1 MPLLLYKKLAV
12 SHKSHTFATNTSQ
25 TLNPSAY
32 RQTLLRIN
40 KTYKVMEELNMR
52 TDDELVALF
61 MSGCNEA
68 FDELLL
74 RYQDRLYSYISYI
87 VRNDDMADDLFQET
101 FMKAIVTIRQGRYV
115 ESGRFSAWLT
125 RIAHNLVIDKYRQDR
140 NSNVIS
146 NDASDADLFNDVS
159 LSDITVEM
167 KMITEQSLTDVGR
180 LLKELP
186 DNQKEVLYMR
196 FYQDLSFKEIA
207 DATGVSINTALGR
220 MRYGLINLRKMVSER
235 GIVLEVY

>member
-1 MPLLLYKKLAV
+1 MDKLCKL
-12 SHKSHTFATNTSQ
+12 S
-25 TLNPSAY
+25 
-32 RQTLLRIN
+32 
-40 KTYKVMEELNMR
+40 
-52 TDDELVALF
+52 DEQLVKNYANGDSDAFDTLVA
-61 MSGCNEA
+61 
-68 FDELLL
+68 
-74 RYQDRLYSYISYI
+74 RYQQKIYSYILFL
-87 VRNDDMADDLFQET
+87 VHDDEVADDLFQET

-146 NDASDADLFNDVS
+146 NDASDADLFNDAS

>member
-1 MPLLLYKKLAV
+1 MDKLCKLSDEQLVKNYANGD
-12 SHKSHTFATNTSQ
+12 SDAFD
-25 TLNPSAY
+25 
-32 RQTLLRIN
+32 TLL
-40 KTYKVMEELNMR
+40 
-52 TDDELVALF
+52 A
-61 MSGCNEA
+61 
-68 FDELLL
+68 
-74 RYQDRLYSYISYI
+74 RYQQKIYSYILFL
-87 VRNDDMADDLFQET
+87 VHDDEVADDLFQET

-125 RIAHNLVIDKYRQDR
+125 RIAHNLVIDKYRQNR

-146 NDASDADLFNDVS
+146 NDASDADLFNDAS

>member
-1 MPLLLYKKLAV
+1 MDKLCKLSDEQLVKNYANGD
-12 SHKSHTFATNTSQ
+12 SDAFD
-25 TLNPSAY
+25 
-32 RQTLLRIN
+32 TLL
-40 KTYKVMEELNMR
+40 
-52 TDDELVALF
+52 A
-61 MSGCNEA
+61 
-68 FDELLL
+68 
-74 RYQDRLYSYISYI
+74 RYQQKIYSYILFL
-87 VRNDDMADDLFQET
+87 VHDDEVADDLFQET

-125 RIAHNLVIDKYRQDR
+125 RIAHNLVIRQDR

>member
-1 MPLLLYKKLAV
+1 MDKLCKLSDEQLVKNYANGD
-12 SHKSHTFATNTSQ
+12 SDAFD
-25 TLNPSAY
+25 
-32 RQTLLRIN
+32 TLL
-40 KTYKVMEELNMR
+40 
-52 TDDELVALF
+52 A
-61 MSGCNEA
+61 
-68 FDELLL
+68 
-74 RYQDRLYSYISYI
+74 RYQQKIYSYILFL
-87 VRNDDMADDLFQET
+87 VHDDEVADDLFQET

-146 NDASDADLFNDVS
+146 NDASDADLFNDAS

-167 KMITEQSLTDVGR
+167 KMITEQSFTDVGR

>member
-1 MPLLLYKKLAV
+1 MDKLCKLSDEQLVKNYANGD
-12 SHKSHTFATNTSQ
+12 SDAFD
-25 TLNPSAY
+25 
-32 RQTLLRIN
+32 TLLAR
-40 KTYKVMEELNMR
+40 YK
-52 TDDELVALF
+52 
-61 MSGCNEA
+61 
-68 FDELLL
+68 
-74 RYQDRLYSYISYI
+74 QKIYSYILFL
-87 VRNDDMADDLFQET
+87 VHDDEVADDLFQET

>member
-1 MPLLLYKKLAV
+1 MDKLCKLSDEQLVKNYANGD
-12 SHKSHTFATNTSQ
+12 SDAFD
-25 TLNPSAY
+25 
-32 RQTLLRIN
+32 TLL
-40 KTYKVMEELNMR
+40 
-52 TDDELVALF
+52 A
-61 MSGCNEA
+61 
-68 FDELLL
+68 
-74 RYQDRLYSYISYI
+74 RYQQKIYSYILFL
-87 VRNDDMADDLFQET
+87 VHDDEVADDLFQET

-146 NDASDADLFNDVS
+146 NDASDADLFNDAS

-207 DATGVSINTALGR
+207 EATGVSINTALGR

>member
-1 MPLLLYKKLAV
+1 MDKLCKLSDEQLVKNYANGD
-12 SHKSHTFATNTSQ
+12 SDAFD
-25 TLNPSAY
+25 
-32 RQTLLRIN
+32 TLL
-40 KTYKVMEELNMR
+40 
-52 TDDELVALF
+52 A
-61 MSGCNEA
+61 
-68 FDELLL
+68 
-74 RYQDRLYSYISYI
+74 RYQQKIYSYILFL
-87 VRNDDMADDLFQET
+87 VHDDEVADDLFQET

-115 ESGRFSAWLT
+115 ESGRFAACLM

>member
-1 MPLLLYKKLAV
+1 MDKLCKLSDEQLVKNYANGD
-12 SHKSHTFATNTSQ
+12 SDAFD
-25 TLNPSAY
+25 
-32 RQTLLRIN
+32 TLL
-40 KTYKVMEELNMR
+40 
-52 TDDELVALF
+52 A
-61 MSGCNEA
+61 
-68 FDELLL
+68 
-74 RYQDRLYSYISYI
+74 RYQQKIYSYILFL
-87 VRNDDMADDLFQET
+87 VHDDEVADDLFQET

-207 DATGVSINTALGR
+207 DAAGVSINTALGR

>member
-1 MPLLLYKKLAV
+1 MDKLCKLSDEQLVKNYANGD
-12 SHKSHTFATNTSQ
+12 SDAFD
-25 TLNPSAY
+25 
-32 RQTLLRIN
+32 TLL
-40 KTYKVMEELNMR
+40 
-52 TDDELVALF
+52 A
-61 MSGCNEA
+61 
-68 FDELLL
+68 
-74 RYQDRLYSYISYI
+74 RYQQKIYSYILFL
-87 VRNDDMADDLFQET
+87 VHDDEVADDLFQET
-101 FMKAIVTIRQGRYV
+101 IMKAIVTIRQGRYV

>member
-1 MPLLLYKKLAV
+1 MDKLCKLSDEQLVKNYANGD
-12 SHKSHTFATNTSQ
+12 SDAFD
-25 TLNPSAY
+25 
-32 RQTLLRIN
+32 TLL
-40 KTYKVMEELNMR
+40 
-52 TDDELVALF
+52 A
-61 MSGCNEA
+61 
-68 FDELLL
+68 
-74 RYQDRLYSYISYI
+74 RYHQKIYSYI
-87 VRNDDMADDLFQET
+87 VFLVHDDEVADDLFQET

>member
-1 MPLLLYKKLAV
+1 MDKLCKLLDEQLVKNYANGD
-12 SHKSHTFATNTSQ
+12 SDAFD
-25 TLNPSAY
+25 
-32 RQTLLRIN
+32 TLL
-40 KTYKVMEELNMR
+40 
-52 TDDELVALF
+52 A
-61 MSGCNEA
+61 
-68 FDELLL
+68 
-74 RYQDRLYSYISYI
+74 RYQQKIYSYILFL
-87 VRNDDMADDLFQET
+87 VHDDEVADDLFQET

>member
-1 MPLLLYKKLAV
+1 MDKLCKLSDEQLVKNYANGD
-12 SHKSHTFATNTSQ
+12 SYAFD
-25 TLNPSAY
+25 
-32 RQTLLRIN
+32 TLL
-40 KTYKVMEELNMR
+40 
-52 TDDELVALF
+52 A
-61 MSGCNEA
+61 
-68 FDELLL
+68 
-74 RYQDRLYSYISYI
+74 RYQQKIYSYILFL
-87 VRNDDMADDLFQET
+87 VHDDEVADDLFQET

-146 NDASDADLFNDVS
+146 NDASDADLFNDAS

>member
-1 MPLLLYKKLAV
+1 MDKLCKLSDEQLVKNYANGD
-12 SHKSHTFATNTSQ
+12 SDAFD
-25 TLNPSAY
+25 
-32 RQTLLRIN
+32 TLL
-40 KTYKVMEELNMR
+40 
-52 TDDELVALF
+52 A
-61 MSGCNEA
+61 
-68 FDELLL
+68 
-74 RYQDRLYSYISYI
+74 RYQQKIYSYILFL
-87 VRNDDMADDLFQET
+87 VHDDEVADDLFQET

-146 NDASDADLFNDVS
+146 NDTSDADLFNDAS

-180 LLKELP
+180 LLKKLP

>member
-1 MPLLLYKKLAV
+1 MDKLCKLSDEQLVKNYANGD
-12 SHKSHTFATNTSQ
+12 SDAFD
-25 TLNPSAY
+25 
-32 RQTLLRIN
+32 TLL
-40 KTYKVMEELNMR
+40 
-52 TDDELVALF
+52 A
-61 MSGCNEA
+61 
-68 FDELLL
+68 
-74 RYQDRLYSYISYI
+74 RYQQKIYSYILFL
-87 VRNDDMADDLFQET
+87 VHDDEVADDLFQET

-146 NDASDADLFNDVS
+146 NDASDADLFNDAS

-235 GIVLEVY
+235 GIVLEVC

>member
-1 MPLLLYKKLAV
+1 MDKLCKLSDEQLVKNYANGD
-12 SHKSHTFATNTSQ
+12 SDSDAFD
-25 TLNPSAY
+25 
-32 RQTLLRIN
+32 TLL
-40 KTYKVMEELNMR
+40 
-52 TDDELVALF
+52 A
-61 MSGCNEA
+61 
-68 FDELLL
+68 
-74 RYQDRLYSYISYI
+74 RYQQKIYSYILFL
-87 VRNDDMADDLFQET
+87 VHDDEVADDLFQET

>member
-1 MPLLLYKKLAV
+1 MDKLCKLSDEQLVKNYANGD
-12 SHKSHTFATNTSQ
+12 SDAFD
-25 TLNPSAY
+25 
-32 RQTLLRIN
+32 TLL
-40 KTYKVMEELNMR
+40 
-52 TDDELVALF
+52 A
-61 MSGCNEA
+61 
-68 FDELLL
+68 
-74 RYQDRLYSYISYI
+74 RYQQKIYSYILFL
-87 VRNDDMADDLFQET
+87 VHDDEVADDLFQET

-140 NSNVIS
+140 NSKVIS

>member
-1 MPLLLYKKLAV
+1 MDKLCKLSDEQLVENYANGD
-12 SHKSHTFATNTSQ
+12 SDAFD
-25 TLNPSAY
+25 
-32 RQTLLRIN
+32 TLL
-40 KTYKVMEELNMR
+40 
-52 TDDELVALF
+52 A
-61 MSGCNEA
+61 
-68 FDELLL
+68 
-74 RYQDRLYSYISYI
+74 RYQQKIYSYILFL
-87 VRNDDMADDLFQET
+87 VHDDEVADDLFQET

>member
-1 MPLLLYKKLAV
+1 MDKLCKLSDEQLVKNYANGD
-12 SHKSHTFATNTSQ
+12 SDAFD
-25 TLNPSAY
+25 
-32 RQTLLRIN
+32 TLL
-40 KTYKVMEELNMR
+40 
-52 TDDELVALF
+52 A
-61 MSGCNEA
+61 
-68 FDELLL
+68 
-74 RYQDRLYSYISYI
+74 RYQQKIYSYILFL
-87 VRNDDMADDLFQET
+87 VHDDEVADDLFQET

-125 RIAHNLVIDKYRQDR
+125 HIAHNLVIDKYRQDR

-146 NDASDADLFNDVS
+146 NDASDADLFNDAS

>member
-1 MPLLLYKKLAV
+1 MDKLCKLSDEQLVKNYANGD
-12 SHKSHTFATNTSQ
+12 SDAFD
-25 TLNPSAY
+25 
-32 RQTLLRIN
+32 TLL
-40 KTYKVMEELNMR
+40 
-52 TDDELVALF
+52 A
-61 MSGCNEA
+61 
-68 FDELLL
+68 
-74 RYQDRLYSYISYI
+74 RYQQKIYSYILFL
-87 VRNDDMADDLFQET
+87 VHDDEVADDLFQET

-146 NDASDADLFNDVS
+146 NDASDADLFNDAS
-159 LSDITVEM
+159 LSDISVEM

>member
-1 MPLLLYKKLAV
+1 MLNINFTAYCTSLLQRTNYIKTVMDKLCKLSDEQLVKNYA
-12 SHKSHTFATNTSQ
+12 KGDNDAFD
-25 TLNPSAY
+25 
-32 RQTLLRIN
+32 TLL
-40 KTYKVMEELNMR
+40 E
-52 TDDELVALF
+52 
-61 MSGCNEA
+61 
-68 FDELLL
+68 
-74 RYQDRLYSYISYI
+74 RYQQKIYSYILFL
-87 VRNDDMADDLFQET
+87 VHDAEVADDLFQET

-146 NDASDADLFNDVS
+146 NDASETDLFNNAS

-180 LLKELP
+180 LLRELP

>member
-1 MPLLLYKKLAV
+1 MDKLCKLSDEQLVKNYANGD
-12 SHKSHTFATNTSQ
+12 SDAFD
-25 TLNPSAY
+25 
-32 RQTLLRIN
+32 TLL
-40 KTYKVMEELNMR
+40 
-52 TDDELVALF
+52 A
-61 MSGCNEA
+61 
-68 FDELLL
+68 
-74 RYQDRLYSYISYI
+74 RYQQKIYSYILFL
-87 VRNDDMADDLFQET
+87 VHDDEVADDLFQET

-125 RIAHNLVIDKYRQDR
+125 RIAHNLVIDKYRQYR

-146 NDASDADLFNDVS
+146 NDASDADLFNDAT

>member
-1 MPLLLYKKLAV
+1 MGKLCKLSDEQLVKNYANGD
-12 SHKSHTFATNTSQ
+12 SDAFD
-25 TLNPSAY
+25 
-32 RQTLLRIN
+32 TLL
-40 KTYKVMEELNMR
+40 
-52 TDDELVALF
+52 A
-61 MSGCNEA
+61 
-68 FDELLL
+68 
-74 RYQDRLYSYISYI
+74 RYQQKIYSYILFL
-87 VRNDDMADDLFQET
+87 VHDDEVADDLFQET

-146 NDASDADLFNDVS
+146 NDASDADLFNDAS

>member
-1 MPLLLYKKLAV
+1 MDKLCKLSDEQLVKNYANGDSDV
-12 SHKSHTFATNTSQ
+12 FD
-25 TLNPSAY
+25 
-32 RQTLLRIN
+32 TLL
-40 KTYKVMEELNMR
+40 
-52 TDDELVALF
+52 A
-61 MSGCNEA
+61 
-68 FDELLL
+68 
-74 RYQDRLYSYISYI
+74 RYQQKIYSYILFL
-87 VRNDDMADDLFQET
+87 VHDDEVADDLFQET

-146 NDASDADLFNDVS
+146 NDASDADLFNDAS

>member
-1 MPLLLYKKLAV
+1 MDKLCKLSDEQLVKNYANGD
-12 SHKSHTFATNTSQ
+12 SDAFD
-25 TLNPSAY
+25 
-32 RQTLLRIN
+32 TLL
-40 KTYKVMEELNMR
+40 
-52 TDDELVALF
+52 A
-61 MSGCNEA
+61 
-68 FDELLL
+68 
-74 RYQDRLYSYISYI
+74 RYQQKIYSYILFL
-87 VRNDDMADDLFQET
+87 VHDDEVADDLFQET

-207 DATGVSINTALGR
+207 DVTGVSINTALGR

>member
-1 MPLLLYKKLAV
+1 MDKLCKLSDEQLVKNYANGD
-12 SHKSHTFATNTSQ
+12 SDAFD
-25 TLNPSAY
+25 
-32 RQTLLRIN
+32 TLL
-40 KTYKVMEELNMR
+40 
-52 TDDELVALF
+52 A
-61 MSGCNEA
+61 
-68 FDELLL
+68 
-74 RYQDRLYSYISYI
+74 RYQQKIYSYILFL
-87 VRNDDMADDLFQET
+87 VHDDEVADDLFQET

>member
-1 MPLLLYKKLAV
+1 MDKLCKLSDEQLVKNYSNGDSDA
-12 SHKSHTFATNTSQ
+12 FD
-25 TLNPSAY
+25 
-32 RQTLLRIN
+32 TLL
-40 KTYKVMEELNMR
+40 
-52 TDDELVALF
+52 A
-61 MSGCNEA
+61 
-68 FDELLL
+68 
-74 RYQDRLYSYISYI
+74 RYQQKIYSYILFL
-87 VRNDDMADDLFQET
+87 VHDDEVADDLFQET

-146 NDASDADLFNDVS
+146 NDASDADLFNDAS